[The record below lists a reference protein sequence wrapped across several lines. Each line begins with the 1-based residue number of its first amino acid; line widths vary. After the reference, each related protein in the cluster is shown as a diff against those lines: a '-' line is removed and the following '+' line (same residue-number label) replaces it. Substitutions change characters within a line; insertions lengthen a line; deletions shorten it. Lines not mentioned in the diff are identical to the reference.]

1 MDIKSSFDKC
11 IINFYIYTNTFV
23 FEKLNIIAIYIK
35 MLGNFLMTLYNLH
48 IYDDNFKHNE
58 KYQVISNYRCTIFH
72 LNFL

>member
-48 IYDDNFKHNE
+48 I
-58 KYQVISNYRCTIFH
+58 
-72 LNFL
+72 